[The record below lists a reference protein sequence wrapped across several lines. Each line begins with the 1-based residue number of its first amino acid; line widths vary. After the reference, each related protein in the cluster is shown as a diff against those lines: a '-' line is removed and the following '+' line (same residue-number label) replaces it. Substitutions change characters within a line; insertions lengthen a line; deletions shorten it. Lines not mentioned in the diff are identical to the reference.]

1 MSTEEL
7 RVAEEKTIETLKR
20 FYNVETLEQL
30 VLAQDRH
37 IERLLTKLPPTPDS
51 QPRKA
56 RFA

>member
-1 MSTEEL
+1 M
-7 RVAEEKTIETLKR
+7 AEVNTSDEQLIETLKR

-30 VLAQDRH
+30 VIAQDGH
-37 IERLLTKLPPTPDS
+37 IERLQAKLPPTPDT